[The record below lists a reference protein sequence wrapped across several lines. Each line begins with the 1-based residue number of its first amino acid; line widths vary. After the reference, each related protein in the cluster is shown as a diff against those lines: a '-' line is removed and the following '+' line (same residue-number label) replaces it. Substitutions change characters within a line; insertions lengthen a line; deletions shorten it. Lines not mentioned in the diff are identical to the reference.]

1 MEHKQSF
8 NVTADFLS
16 GFTALFI
23 KLIFLIILVY
33 LIVLLMNFLRD
44 KFVNKVTDTKKDDI
58 ADLLTILN
66 KVFFLSGF
74 GFIVANIIQFVLNQI
89 SNQRSNPLM
98 SFGGEWDY
106 LTFGIILI
114 FVGISFKNANKAI
127 RLNRVE

>member
-74 GFIVANIIQFVLNQI
+74 GFIVANII
-89 SNQRSNPLM
+89 
-98 SFGGEWDY
+98 
-106 LTFGIILI
+106 
-114 FVGISFKNANKAI
+114 
-127 RLNRVE
+127 